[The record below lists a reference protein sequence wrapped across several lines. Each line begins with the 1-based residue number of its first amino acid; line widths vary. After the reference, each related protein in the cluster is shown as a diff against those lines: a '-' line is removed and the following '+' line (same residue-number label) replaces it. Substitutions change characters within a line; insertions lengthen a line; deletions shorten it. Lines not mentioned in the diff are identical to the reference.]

1 VINSDDAVKGGIS
14 SEEIVF
20 VESAGI

>member
-1 VINSDDAVKGGIS
+1 VINSGDAVKGGIS